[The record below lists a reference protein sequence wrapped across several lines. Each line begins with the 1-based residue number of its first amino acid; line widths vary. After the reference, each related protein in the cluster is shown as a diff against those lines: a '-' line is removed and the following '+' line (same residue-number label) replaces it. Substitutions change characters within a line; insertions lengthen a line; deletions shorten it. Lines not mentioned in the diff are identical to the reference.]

1 MGWGRFLLLGN
12 LGQQLD
18 IQDQNTEIQN
28 LRDQLARQRNS
39 SPVATSLPIK
49 ELQKENDELKLYI
62 AALVRILTSKG
73 TITKEELKQMIDTI
87 DTEDGSQDGKFTGN
101 INS

>member
-18 IQDQNTEIQN
+18 IQDQNMEIQH
-28 LRDQLARQRNS
+28 LRNELARQRNS
-39 SPVATSLPIK
+39 SPIATSLPIK

-62 AALVRILTSKG
+62 AALVKIL
-73 TITKEELKQMIDTI
+73 ITKGVATSDEIKQMVQIIDSQ
-87 DTEDGSQDGKFTGN
+87 DGSQDGKLTGD
-101 INS
+101 INP

>member
-28 LRDQLARQRNS
+28 LRDQLARQRNT